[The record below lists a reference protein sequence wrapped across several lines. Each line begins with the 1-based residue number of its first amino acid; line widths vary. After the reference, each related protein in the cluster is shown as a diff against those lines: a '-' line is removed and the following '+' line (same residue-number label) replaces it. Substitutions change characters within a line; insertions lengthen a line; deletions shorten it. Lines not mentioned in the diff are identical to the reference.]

1 MKPDIKLDV
10 QNKKAGFKSE
20 KNPKLNNSV
29 KGTKVHRR
37 SKVSSDSKDS
47 KKNVFE
53 SKLEEEIERISMF
66 DATPREMYRQR

>member
-1 MKPDIKLDV
+1 
-10 QNKKAGFKSE
+10 
-20 KNPKLNNSV
+20 
-29 KGTKVHRR
+29 VHRR

-66 DATPREMYRQR
+66 DATPRELYR